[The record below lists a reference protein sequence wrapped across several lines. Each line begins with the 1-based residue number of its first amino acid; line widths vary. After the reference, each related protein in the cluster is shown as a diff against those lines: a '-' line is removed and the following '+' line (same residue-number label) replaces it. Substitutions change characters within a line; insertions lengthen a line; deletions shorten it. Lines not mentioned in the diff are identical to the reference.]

1 MGFVWSLRGLRVF
14 IAWFSRGVRVVR
26 MWILRSRTW
35 FHVVSCMY
43 FIAFSTAL
51 SLRFTCLTV
60 RIEDTHCI
68 YKCRRLILPGDV
80 VRMDIRQASYDLGAT

>member
-51 SLRFTCLTV
+51 SLHFTCLTV

-68 YKCRRLILPGDV
+68 LQVLKI
-80 VRMDIRQASYDLGAT
+80 DIAGSSSSDGY